1 MRAGTE
7 MDLDRTLDNTPTPND
22 FATYDRGGMW
32 AMKSY
37 KVPHQ
42 PHWLSLANG
51 VSKGPKVNVL
61 TEHALSK
68 KYIPAPNQYIKCLD
82 WAKESQKNNQNL
94 QKFLKADRITATEQ
108 ILSRRKLREPGP
120 GSYKPK
126 PQEKITV
133 LPLPPKSAQLMML
146 DEAIYRGRSTPG
158 NKYNLNYSQTRPKS
172 ACAYQTPATRVKG
185 QKCKDSRMNIN
196 VKKSKDPCLGLY
208 KNLESEEKTQTRKK
222 IHQFSKEPKK
232 SFIDI
237 AIKHKKQ
244 IPGAGKYI

>member
-1 MRAGTE
+1 MFLLSGQKISEFLMRAGTE
-7 MDLDRTLDNTPTPND
+7 MDMDRTLDNTPTPND

-126 PQEKITV
+126 P
-133 LPLPPKSAQLMML
+133 
-146 DEAIYRGRSTPG
+146 
-158 NKYNLNYSQTRPKS
+158 
-172 ACAYQTPATRVKG
+172 
-185 QKCKDSRMNIN
+185 
-196 VKKSKDPCLGLY
+196 
-208 KNLESEEKTQTRKK
+208 
-222 IHQFSKEPKK
+222 
-232 SFIDI
+232 
-237 AIKHKKQ
+237 
-244 IPGAGKYI
+244 